1 VREAKLLITKAFNK
15 ATLVQSFLWTA
26 AGLVLLTG
34 CTAAHYRRAA
44 DKEVYRIIQ
53 EAERNV
59 FGHTNAFSI
68 ETRYSDL
75 KPHEVLPLDI
85 IEDRTRT
92 NHRVVSLDEALDLA
106 VLNSREY
113 QAQREQLYLT
123 ALTLTGARYQFT
135 PIFFADST
143 AQVSGTPD
151 AAQIGSVRSRVGV
164 SQFVRTG
171 GRLSVALANDL
182 LRYFTGAPPGNRDSA
197 INVITVNLTQPLL
210 RGFGRNDPAVENLTQ
225 AERNVIYAVRTFS
238 QYQNQFGVNIV
249 SDYFNLLGQKDV
261 VRNNYT
267 NYLRRVETTSYLE
280 ARAVDRVREADVED
294 ARTAELSARIGYIN
308 SVAFYQNQLN
318 TFKLRLG
325 LPITDVLHL
334 DDADLRELEQAG
346 LIPVAMDP
354 GAAFQIALDRHMD
367 ILNSIDRF
375 EDSKRRIRLAADA
388 FKPGLDF
395 FANASLQSEP
405 PDDYLNFD
413 VNRVRY
419 TAGVGL
425 DLPIDRLRE
434 RNTYRTTLINFET
447 QLRSLVATLDGYK
460 DRIDRGFRTLEQ
472 QRQNFLNRQA
482 ALSVAMR
489 RVDMNQTLL
498 QAGRVQIRELREAQD
513 ALIAAQN
520 QLTDSVVNYLVARMQ
535 LLLDIGVL
543 AADTDRFWLRDP
555 LAGELAGMQPRPA
568 IGLPG
573 EELVPPDQILE
584 PLP

>member
-1 VREAKLLITKAFNK
+1 VREAKHLITRVFGKP
-15 ATLVQSFLWTA
+15 TLLLACGWMVA
-26 AGLVLLTG
+26 VLVVLTG

-53 EAERNV
+53 EAEQNV
-59 FGHTNAFSI
+59 FGRTNAFTI
-68 ETRYSDL
+68 DTRYSDR
-75 KPHEVLPLDI
+75 KPQEVLPMEI
-85 IEDRTRT
+85 IEDRTQT
-92 NHRVVSLDEALDLA
+92 NHRVISLNEALDLA

-143 AQVSGTPD
+143 GQVGGTPE
-151 AAQIGSVRSRVGV
+151 ATQTGSVRSRVGV

-182 LRYFTGAPPGNRDSA
+182 LRYFTGAPPGTRDSA
-197 INVITVNLTQPLL
+197 INVISVNVAQPLL

-225 AERNVIYAVRTFS
+225 AERNVIYAIRTFS

-267 NYLRRVETTSYLE
+267 NYLRRVDTTRYLE

-308 SVAFYQNQLN
+308 SVAFYLNQLN

-325 LPITDVLHL
+325 LPITDVLYL
-334 DDADLRELEQAG
+334 DDADLSELEQAG
-346 LIPVAMDP
+346 LIPVAMDT
-354 GAAFQIALDRHMD
+354 GTAFQIAVERHMD
-367 ILNSIDRF
+367 LLNAVDRF
-375 EDSKRRIRLAADA
+375 EDSKRRIRVAADA

-425 DLPIDRLRE
+425 ELPIDRFRE
-434 RNTYRTTLINFET
+434 RNTYRTTLINFEA

-472 QRQNFLNRQA
+472 QRQNYLNRQA
-482 ALSVAMR
+482 ALSVALR

-520 QLTDSVVNYLVARMQ
+520 QLTDSIVNYLVARMQ

-543 AADTDRFWLRDP
+543 AADADRFWLRDP
-555 LAGELAGMQPRPA
+555 LDGELAQMRDRPVV
-568 IGLPG
+568 GLPG
-573 EELVPPDQILE
+573 EELVPPNHVLE